1 MRFCSFLPQ
10 DSQQLVY
17 FYFSVCTLYL
27 MIHLIWDWRST
38 HTPPFSLHKL
48 QYKLHQVFSGATFAS
63 GLFFL
68 VVALD
73 LNNPCATLRRL
84 FSPLF
89 VLPCV
94 ALWFHW
100 PISPPAL
107 TSRGEIISPAPARS
121 RPSLLPPRFE
131 SRSRQ
136 GGDRCPSWSESHVS
150 PEYSSRWYR
159 RQRRDHCAQR
169 YRQ

>member
-1 MRFCSFLPQ
+1 MRFSSFFPQ

-73 LNNPCATLRRL
+73 LNNPLRHSEA
-84 FSPLF
+84 FIFPLI
-89 VLPCV
+89 C
-94 ALWFHW
+94 
-100 PISPPAL
+100 
-107 TSRGEIISPAPARS
+107 TSLCGIMVSLANIAPG
-121 RPSLLPPRFE
+121 PHEP
-131 SRSRQ
+131 
-136 GGDRCPSWSESHVS
+136 G
-150 PEYSSRWYR
+150 
-159 RQRRDHCAQR
+159 
-169 YRQ
+169 